1 LERQAFLTFKGNE
14 MDSIKPVKIQAEIF
28 WAKWMKELNTRFNSD
43 NEKYECTL
51 GNISEA
57 GATALRE
64 LGITVKNKPDMGN
77 YIVGKSKFIFEPV
90 DNEGHPVNIDDIGNN
105 TKVIAL
111 VSSYKHKM
119 SAKFG
124 NAPSIKKIIVT
135 ELKVYSPEARTEQP
149 VEFDEAL

>member
-14 MDSIKPVKIQAEIF
+14 MDSIKPVKIQAELF
-28 WAKWMKELNTRFNSD
+28 WASWMSKFNTKFNED
-43 NEKYECTL
+43 NTKYECTL

-77 YIVGKSKFIFEPV
+77 YIVGKSKFVFEPV

-119 SAKFG
+119 SSKFG

>member
-1 LERQAFLTFKGNE
+1 

-28 WAKWMKELNTRFNSD
+28 WASWMSKFNTKFNED
-43 NEKYECTL
+43 NTKYECTL

-57 GATALRE
+57 GAAALRE

-77 YIVGKSKFIFEPV
+77 YIVGKSKFVFEPV